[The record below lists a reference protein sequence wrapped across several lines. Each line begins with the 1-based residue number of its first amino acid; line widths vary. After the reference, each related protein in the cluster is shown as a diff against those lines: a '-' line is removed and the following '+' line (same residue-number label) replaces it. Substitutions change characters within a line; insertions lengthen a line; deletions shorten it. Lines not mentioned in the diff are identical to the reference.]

1 MWSCEDDV
9 PGFVVQK
16 HDARHLH
23 YDVRLLMGVVLK
35 SRDAPKGPSLDPGAK
50 CRTVEV
56 EDHDADYADFEGVIP
71 GGHYGAGPALVR
83 NRGAETCERI
93 GMRPRAATHAA

>member
-1 MWSCEDDV
+1 
-9 PGFVVQK
+9 
-16 HDARHLH
+16 
-23 YDVRLLMGVVLK
+23 
-35 SRDAPKGPSLDPGAK
+35 
-50 CRTVEV
+50 VEV